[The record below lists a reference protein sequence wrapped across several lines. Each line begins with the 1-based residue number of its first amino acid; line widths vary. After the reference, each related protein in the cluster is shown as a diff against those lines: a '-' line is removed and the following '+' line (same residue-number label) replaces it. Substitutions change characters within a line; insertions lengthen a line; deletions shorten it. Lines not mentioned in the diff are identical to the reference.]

1 MTATREQALQH
12 AIEVF
17 FGKRSLGNVS
27 YGDLRKRMDAQAPT
41 RTIDR
46 LTASALLEESPIS
59 ITKLLKVNPPR
70 SPFKP
75 GKPETST
82 IAEVLEWHDALI
94 VLGRAHPRTGTKW
107 AQPDT
112 SILRNKA
119 KLPVV
124 YYHRDGN
131 TIIEG
136 LLLSAS
142 DIYLVLEH
150 RRAVGWMTLESAI
163 EHPHWHNQNDR
174 LLWAV
179 AYAEYQQLRLDVLVS
194 DAQHAAMANADPS
207 TGSATVRRSV

>member
-27 YGDLRKRMDAQAPT
+27 YGDLSKRMDAQAPT
-41 RTIDR
+41 RIIDR
-46 LTASALLEESPIS
+46 LTASALVEESPTS
-59 ITKLLKVNPPR
+59 ITKLLKVKPPK

-75 GKPETST
+75 GKPETCT

-112 SILRNKA
+112 SILRSKA

-142 DIYLVLEH
+142 DIYLVLEN
-150 RRAVGWMTLESAI
+150 RRAVGWMTLERAI

-174 LLWAV
+174 VLWAV
-179 AYAEYQQLRLDVLVS
+179 AYAEYQQQRLNELVS
-194 DAQHAAMANADPS
+194 VAQHAAISGGDP
-207 TGSATVRRSV
+207 TTVGTTVRRTV